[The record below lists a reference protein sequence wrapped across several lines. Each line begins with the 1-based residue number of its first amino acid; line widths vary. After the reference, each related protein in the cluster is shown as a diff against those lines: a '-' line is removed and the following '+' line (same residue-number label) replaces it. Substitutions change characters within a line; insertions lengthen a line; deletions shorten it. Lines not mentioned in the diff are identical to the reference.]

1 MASTAMPSGKP
12 QKSQSS
18 IRAFFKKGPAGPAA
32 VSETRTP
39 RCLSFQWFRSL
50 CEKAQ
55 LLCLLCRGPDLHRAR
70 PLKVVLS
77 VADGLLQMSLAL
89 IPFWRRR
96 EPGSEP

>member
-39 RCLSFQWFRSL
+39 RCLSFQYFTSL

-55 LLCLLCRGPDLHRAR
+55 MLCLMCRDPNLHRAR
-70 PLKVVLS
+70 QLKVVS
-77 VADGLLQMSLAL
+77 VADGLLQMSSAL

-96 EPGSEP
+96 EPGSKP